1 MRTVDFSVV
10 VDVAL
15 TETAR
20 EATYFLPAATQY
32 EKVETTFFSASFPD
46 NWICVRP
53 PILKA
58 PDGVLTES
66 EIHTRIIRELGL
78 TEETDFLPLRE
89 LAKKGLDEFSEGC
102 LLYTSPSPRD

>member
-1 MRTVDFSVV
+1 MQAVDFSVV

-53 PILKA
+53 PRYKHYSLC
-58 PDGVLTES
+58 
-66 EIHTRIIRELGL
+66 
-78 TEETDFLPLRE
+78 DFTSSNNYRFYFIT
-89 LAKKGLDEFSEGC
+89 LA
-102 LLYTSPSPRD
+102 